1 MEANMM
7 AMTASAWMVFFMVFP
22 FGLDA
27 SVIAYMDR
35 NESAT
40 KM

>member
-1 MEANMM
+1 MM

-35 NESAT
+35 NGPAT
-40 KM
+40 EM